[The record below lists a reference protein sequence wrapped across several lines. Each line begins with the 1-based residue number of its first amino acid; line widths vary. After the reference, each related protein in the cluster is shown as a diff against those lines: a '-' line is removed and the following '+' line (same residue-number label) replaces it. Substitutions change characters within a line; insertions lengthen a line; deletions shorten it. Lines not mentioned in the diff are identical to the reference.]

1 MRIGR
6 LGQSSRRAKGNSQ
19 EAVKHLGRRCQRSM
33 FFYDH
38 AGEIS
43 DYYCLDSAIISWMSI
58 RHVRGILSSNA
69 EGDLVERSTLLFI
82 PS

>member
-1 MRIGR
+1 
-6 LGQSSRRAKGNSQ
+6 
-19 EAVKHLGRRCQRSM
+19 M

-43 DYYCLDSAIISWMSI
+43 DYYVLDSAIISWMSI
-58 RHVRGILSSNA
+58 RHARGILSSNA
-69 EGDLVERSTLLFI
+69 EGDLVERSTLSFI